1 MNNLLIIANNKHMI
15 HETVTFKTDNHTVEP
30 WCSQIQTVQHKQIQK
45 TVQHKQIQTKLSNW

>member
-30 WCSQIQTVQHKQIQK
+30 
-45 TVQHKQIQTKLSNW
+45 